1 MLYFLFLDCNLGG
14 IIMSSCPKCGY
25 THCIKDGIVKGKQR
39 YQCKSCRYRHTVN
52 HIGKNPETKR
62 QALELYLEGLG
73 FRSIGR
79 FLKCSH
85 VTVFNWIK
93 SYGSAV
99 HELRS
104 QSDIKVIELDELH
117 TFIGSKKTIAGYG
130 LLLIDMGKD
139 FSTAYWVP
147 AEQKLGKNSGSMS
160 QKTTSNML

>member
-1 MLYFLFLDCNLGG
+1 
-14 IIMSSCPKCGY
+14 MSSCPKCGY

-79 FLKCSH
+79 FLKCRH

-93 SYGSAV
+93 NYGSAV
-99 HELRS
+99 HELCS

-117 TFIGSKKTIAGYG
+117 TFIGSKK
-130 LLLIDMGKD
+130 LLLDMGCC
-139 FSTAYWVP
+139 W
-147 AEQKLGKNSGSMS
+147 
-160 QKTTSNML
+160 

>member
-1 MLYFLFLDCNLGG
+1 
-14 IIMSSCPKCGY
+14 MSSCQKCGY
-25 THCIKDGIVKGKQR
+25 TPCIKDGIVKGKRR
-39 YQCKSCRYRHTVN
+39 YQCKSCRYRHTVK

-62 QALELYLEGLG
+62 QALELHLEDLG

-93 SYGSAV
+93 NYGSAV

-104 QSDIKVIELDELH
+104 QSDIKVIELDELR

-130 LLLIDMGKD
+130 LLLIDMGND

-147 AEQKLGKNSGSMS
+147 TERKLGKNSRNMS

>member
-1 MLYFLFLDCNLGG
+1 MLKESNA
-14 IIMSSCPKCGY
+14 IN
-25 THCIKDGIVKGKQR
+25 V
-39 YQCKSCRYRHTVN
+39 KSCRYRRTVN

-93 SYGSAV
+93 NYGSAV
-99 HELRS
+99 HELCS

-117 TFIGSKKTIAGYG
+117 TFIGSKKAV
-130 LLLIDMGKD
+130 
-139 FSTAYWVP
+139 A
-147 AEQKLGKNSGSMS
+147 S
-160 QKTTSNML
+160 Q